1 MRSVDLSQGV
11 QQLGLWKQ
19 LSAMSSEADI
29 TIGVTLS
36 QNLEQEDLA
45 LEIRAVGLEKDLRW
59 SVYGAW
65 PIN

>member
-1 MRSVDLSQGV
+1 
-11 QQLGLWKQ
+11 
-19 LSAMSSEADI
+19 MSSEADI

-59 SVYGAW
+59 SVYGA
-65 PIN
+65 